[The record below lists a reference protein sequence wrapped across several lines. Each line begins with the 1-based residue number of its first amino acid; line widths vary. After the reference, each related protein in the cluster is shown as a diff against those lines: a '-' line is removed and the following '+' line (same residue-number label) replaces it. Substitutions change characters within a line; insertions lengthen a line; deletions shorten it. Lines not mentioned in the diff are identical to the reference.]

1 MSVDSSRRQPR
12 PDWLPRAIISGFI
25 ATAAMA
31 VLFFLAYGLSRVVSL
46 IELRPQRG
54 AAEFTQWMQA
64 LTHNQVLDVAAT
76 SLYAAAAVHLVVGVL
91 WAILYA
97 YYFEPRLPGEGWAK
111 GMQFALLPWILSL
124 VVFLPLVG
132 GGLFGEAIGAGPL
145 PALGNLILH
154 LGYGITLGV
163 IYGPLGDVPADD
175 LSRSGVADDLETMT
189 HYEQAAARGIVFG
202 AVIGA
207 VVGVAGAVVV
217 AVQPGVSAGIPPL
230 AFVPVSVALGATFG
244 GFIGS
249 VGGLAGAPGH
259 SASH

>member
-1 MSVDSSRRQPR
+1 MSVDISRRQPR

-25 ATAAMA
+25 ATAVMA
-31 VLFFLAYGLSRVVSL
+31 FLFFLAYGLARVVSL

-54 AAEFTQWMQA
+54 AAEFTQWLQA

-91 WAILYA
+91 WATLYA

-111 GMQFALLPWILSL
+111 GLQFGLLPWILSL

-132 GGLFGEAIGAGPL
+132 GGLFGEAVGAGPL

-175 LSRSGVADDLETMT
+175 LSRTGVTDDLDTVT
-189 HYEQAAARGIVFG
+189 YYERAAARGIVFG
-202 AVIGA
+202 AIIGA
-207 VVGVAGAVVV
+207 VVGVAGVLVI
-217 AVQPGVSAGIPPL
+217 AVQPDASVGIPPL
-230 AFVPVSVALGATFG
+230 AFVPVSVGLGATFG

-249 VGGLAGAPGH
+249 VGGLAGAP
-259 SASH
+259 SHVSPH

>member
-54 AAEFTQWMQA
+54 AAEFTQWLQA

-132 GGLFGEAIGAGPL
+132 GGLFGAAIGAGPL

-154 LGYGITLGV
+154 LGYGVTLGV

-189 HYEQAAARGIVFG
+189 HYEQAAARGIVVG

-207 VVGVAGAVVV
+207 IVGVVGAVVV
-217 AVQPGVSAGIPPL
+217 AVQPGVNAGIPPL
-230 AFVPVSVALGATFG
+230 AFVPVSVAIGATFG